1 MGTLESLAAL
11 DYYLAQPRVFFFQSN
26 LQSLGFQYCFSFP
39 GADCWASLV
48 NFSRLSF
55 EKGNIPLDHDRDL
68 FVGSFESSI
77 YCGNIN
83 KVVFSGF
90 QRIQFGM
97 HRDLDNGQSTC
108 QEYGI

>member
-55 EKGNIPLDHDRDL
+55 EGTSPQTMTEVWLLVPLRAVQL
-68 FVGSFESSI
+68 WGVPKS
-77 YCGNIN
+77 
-83 KVVFSGF
+83 
-90 QRIQFGM
+90 
-97 HRDLDNGQSTC
+97 
-108 QEYGI
+108 